1 MNDWKARASEL
12 GIIMTGCK
20 PPLTVKQTER
30 VAELKSK
37 DKLTDKQHI
46 ELGGLLD
53 KMLHTPSLSATTES
67 KMQDYFKE
75 MEFNRST
82 DLRSKYLDKGIMVEE
97 QAITLVSEVLD
108 LFLVKNRERKSN
120 GYLTGEPDNVQGKV
134 RDIKSSWDLKTFPMF
149 DTELVNKTYWW
160 QVQAYM
166 ELFDIDAAEVI
177 YCLVDTPEMLIQD
190 ELRRVSWQMNYIDIP
205 EDLEAEVRHTMTF
218 ADIPKELRVK
228 RFHVDRD
235 RESMA
240 MVEPQVMRCRE
251 YLNGLSA
258 NIAKRLKP

>member
-1 MNDWKARASEL
+1 MKDWKARASEL
-12 GIIMTGCK
+12 GVIMTGCK
-20 PPLTVKQTER
+20 PPLTANQTAR
-30 VAELKSK
+30 VAELKAK
-37 DKLTDKQHI
+37 GKLTDKQHI

-53 KMLHTPSLSATTES
+53 KMLHTPSLSVTTES
-67 KMQDYFKE
+67 KMQEYFKE
-75 MEFNRST
+75 IEFNRST

-120 GYLTGEPDNVQGKV
+120 AYLTGEPDNVQTKV

-166 ELFDIDAAEVI
+166 ELFDIDEAEVI
-177 YCLVDTPEMLIQD
+177 YCLVDTPEILIQD
-190 ELRRVSWQMNYIDIP
+190 ELRRVSWQMNYIDTP
-205 EDLEAEVRHTMTF
+205 KDLEDEVRHNMTF

-228 RFHVDRD
+228 RFNVPRD

-240 MVEPQVMRCRE
+240 MVEPQVIRCRE
-251 YLNGLSA
+251 YLS
-258 NIAKRLKP
+258 KLKQQITVKL